1 MVEDAPVGEKVI
13 WRGGPSQALNY
24 NTFTICVLLVG
35 VVALLP
41 EIWDLFLANSKYA
54 QYKDYYFL
62 LSKAAFFV
70 PFAWGTWSYLK
81 IHCHRYELTTER
93 LLEHNGVFSRT
104 SDELELYR
112 VKDITFVQPFS
123 LRMFKCGNI
132 ILDTSDRSTPV
143 VVLQAIE
150 NGRPVMNALRKY
162 VDVMRTKKGV
172 REID

>member
-1 MVEDAPVGEKVI
+1 MTSAGEKVI

-24 NTFTICVLLVG
+24 NTFILCVVLLA

-41 EIWDLFLANSKYA
+41 KLWEVFFAASYGD
-54 QYKDYYFL
+54 YKSLYFTCA
-62 LSKAAFFV
+62 KMAFFV
-70 PFAWGTWSYLK
+70 PFIWALWSYLK
-81 IHCHRYELTTER
+81 IRMHHYELTTER
-93 LLEHNGVFSRT
+93 LLEHRGVLSRT

-123 LRMFKCGNI
+123 LRMFHCGNI

-143 VVLQAIE
+143 VVLHAVK
-150 NGRPVMNALRKY
+150 NGRPVMDALRKY
-162 VDVMRTKKGV
+162 VDIMRTKKGV

>member
-1 MVEDAPVGEKVI
+1 
-13 WRGGPSQALNY
+13 
-24 NTFTICVLLVG
+24 VG

-41 EIWDLFLANSKYA
+41 KIWEIFLAASHP
-54 QYKDYYFL
+54 QYKEYYFL
-62 LSKAAFFV
+62 FSKVAFFI
-70 PFAWGTWSYLK
+70 PFLWALWSFLK
-81 IHCHRYELTTER
+81 IYAHSYELTTER

-123 LRMFKCGNI
+123 LRMFNCGNI

-143 VVLQAIE
+143 VVIHAIE
-150 NGRPVMNALRKY
+150 NGRPVMNAIRKY
-162 VDVMRTKKGV
+162 VDIMRTKKGV